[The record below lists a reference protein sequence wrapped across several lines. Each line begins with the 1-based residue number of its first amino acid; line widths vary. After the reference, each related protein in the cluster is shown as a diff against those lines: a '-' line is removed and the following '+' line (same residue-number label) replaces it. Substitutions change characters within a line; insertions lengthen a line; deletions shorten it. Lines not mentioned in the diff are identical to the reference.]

1 MPRKQ
6 GTLSILGVI
15 TYYWFANGNEVNL
28 GHSSYRFILEIGVKV
43 LVCMSESHR
52 KRKRCEFIG
61 HHFWKT
67 ATKEKIPS
75 NAFIRLPVLSSKCF
89 SFSFFFF

>member
-1 MPRKQ
+1 MPQKQ

-52 KRKRCEFIG
+52 KRKRCELDITFG
-61 HHFWKT
+61 KQPLRKKYR
-67 ATKEKIPS
+67 AT
-75 NAFIRLPVLSSKCF
+75 LL
-89 SFSFFFF
+89 

>member
-1 MPRKQ
+1 MPQKQ

-52 KRKRCEFIG
+52 KRKRCELDITFG
-61 HHFWKT
+61 KNTEQRFYKT
-67 ATKEKIPS
+67 T
-75 NAFIRLPVLSSKCF
+75 SSKQ
-89 SFSFFFF
+89 